1 VPKIPLYNKGLG
13 PSVDVATG
21 QLGTSIDAQALS
33 SPARQLA
40 SLGETIGQA
49 GQNFAQNQINYN
61 SRKARIDFEFE
72 KAEQTRE
79 TQKLSD
85 EISRKYDGIA
95 DDYNLRN
102 RTSFTETAS
111 AANAFNVQVTDLA
124 KQEISNLNVTDNNK
138 SIIERRVLN
147 SLAPKLSN
155 AKKNAYVHGTNE
167 SVRSHDASFATML
180 QNIQP
185 DDTFPELAAKVSDF
199 QQKGENLIAN
209 GGTPSVL
216 PSQVE
221 AAVLGTY
228 MQSSISAATTVDRVD
243 ELASSIDALAV
254 PNAVKKTLRSDASVK
269 RTSIISQNA
278 EAIQGDIN
286 NLDLRNFSSDD
297 LEDTAQQIRDGSD
310 VVTLMFEVPDP
321 DGNKVVARRIDLTGA
336 TEGQRGN
343 VISLLAAAAD
353 RKETD
358 ESIALVDSVKTVAVR
373 LDLPQLTDEIEL
385 AEQGKGLA
393 EGTEGA
399 VRSSI
404 LSALESEFNSR
415 KPQVEAQITSNIE
428 RIQDSITRGNG
439 AITEKTQ
446 GLVNETEGL
455 YRQLEQNV
463 EATVFKNTVKATV
476 RAGEIFSNIQFATP
490 TANKEAVDALAK
502 EVDAQP
508 VDAPVRASI
517 TQSSL
522 KDMMKLRD
530 AEMKNDPVRYLSREK
545 GELTIDEVI
554 ALQRT
559 MGVAE
564 VDVRVTSNA
573 AILEFRNEYEQAETY
588 DAKVEVLENFLKPF
602 GVNESRVMRH
612 LRRTDTLSL
621 VENVVANLG
630 SNNIYSK
637 LVLDGNQPDEIK
649 AAQATVAKGGLGAQV
664 FTELYAAANERLSE
678 YNSSVIGGVVVDGV
692 VGGGVQDGR
701 TDHLRGMLNIVVN
714 SAAYLK
720 MADREKSI
728 DDVID
733 VAFEAVI
740 GNQYVFSDINNMSVR
755 FESSLE
761 NDYVGMTDLLEF
773 SLTQSEDYLRSVVN
787 VPRKPGESDEE
798 YENSVNEYFSD
809 TLRSGSWRTTVDN
822 QGVYMVDQL
831 GGLVELKEPED
842 SDEPFAGFVFTSM
855 DKVQSLLAQERAFAA
870 LSVDER
876 RAKLTEM
883 GYERPTFSL
892 DDAGTIKQWRRL
904 TFAQGPLF

>member
-1 VPKIPLYNKGLG
+1 MPKIPLYNKGLG

-40 SLGETIGQA
+40 SLGETIGQV

-353 RKETD
+353 RKET
-358 ESIALVDSVKTVAVR
+358 R
-373 LDLPQLTDEIEL
+373 
-385 AEQGKGLA
+385 
-393 EGTEGA
+393 
-399 VRSSI
+399 
-404 LSALESEFNSR
+404 
-415 KPQVEAQITSNIE
+415 
-428 RIQDSITRGNG
+428 
-439 AITEKTQ
+439 
-446 GLVNETEGL
+446 
-455 YRQLEQNV
+455 
-463 EATVFKNTVKATV
+463 
-476 RAGEIFSNIQFATP
+476 
-490 TANKEAVDALAK
+490 
-502 EVDAQP
+502 
-508 VDAPVRASI
+508 
-517 TQSSL
+517 
-522 KDMMKLRD
+522 
-530 AEMKNDPVRYLSREK
+530 
-545 GELTIDEVI
+545 
-554 ALQRT
+554 
-559 MGVAE
+559 
-564 VDVRVTSNA
+564 
-573 AILEFRNEYEQAETY
+573 
-588 DAKVEVLENFLKPF
+588 
-602 GVNESRVMRH
+602 
-612 LRRTDTLSL
+612 
-621 VENVVANLG
+621 
-630 SNNIYSK
+630 
-637 LVLDGNQPDEIK
+637 
-649 AAQATVAKGGLGAQV
+649 
-664 FTELYAAANERLSE
+664 
-678 YNSSVIGGVVVDGV
+678 
-692 VGGGVQDGR
+692 
-701 TDHLRGMLNIVVN
+701 
-714 SAAYLK
+714 
-720 MADREKSI
+720 
-728 DDVID
+728 
-733 VAFEAVI
+733 
-740 GNQYVFSDINNMSVR
+740 
-755 FESSLE
+755 
-761 NDYVGMTDLLEF
+761 
-773 SLTQSEDYLRSVVN
+773 
-787 VPRKPGESDEE
+787 
-798 YENSVNEYFSD
+798 
-809 TLRSGSWRTTVDN
+809 
-822 QGVYMVDQL
+822 
-831 GGLVELKEPED
+831 
-842 SDEPFAGFVFTSM
+842 
-855 DKVQSLLAQERAFAA
+855 
-870 LSVDER
+870 
-876 RAKLTEM
+876 
-883 GYERPTFSL
+883 
-892 DDAGTIKQWRRL
+892 
-904 TFAQGPLF
+904 